1 MTHMKL
7 KFRETKQILNFVN
20 LIKDCAFDADI
31 RYGHIVVDAKSL
43 MGVMA
48 VASNKEV
55 ELILH
60 ASEENSQTI
69 TSRLTAFA
77 A

>member
-1 MTHMKL
+1 MTRMTL
-7 KFRETKQILNFVN
+7 KFHETNQILNFVK

-31 RYGHIVVDAKSL
+31 RCGHIVVDAKSL

-48 VASNKEV
+48 VAANKEV

-60 ASEENSQTI
+60 ASEEISQTI